1 LRNGQD
7 VRRNTE
13 HRDRLSTSGPA
24 ACGHALPAESPA
36 ASLAGFLR
44 DIYIPAVISM
54 NRKQPKTA
62 AAAFL
67 VCMLGMPA
75 LPAQEK
81 KAVIRLTPKPYQAFK
96 CETVQEMEMDATM
109 EGVPQTS
116 GPVSMKMVNRT
127 VFGFSEKTGAPKDQG
142 MIEAEV
148 TYDKISSD
156 KILNG
161 KPMPPD
167 NLGVQLVGKTI
178 TFTYDKEGRVVD
190 VRVPPDIDLS
200 AETLKQMM
208 NSLQGNLPSA
218 EMAAGDTTSTPFSM
232 PLPIPT
238 PGLNAL
244 NATGQAR
251 YKLVALEK
259 EGTDLIAR
267 LEQVVEA
274 GLVTTLDLPLAKG
287 TAKVSVDFKVNGTG
301 GLQLNLT
308 RGIMKMNEQELT
320 IDGDMKMTSDSTET
334 PSGTL
339 KLHGRSKMTSTATY

>member
-232 PLPIPT
+232 
-238 PGLNAL
+238 
-244 NATGQAR
+244 
-251 YKLVALEK
+251 
-259 EGTDLIAR
+259 
-267 LEQVVEA
+267 
-274 GLVTTLDLPLAKG
+274 DLPLAKG

>member
-1 LRNGQD
+1 MCIASRNVTG
-7 VRRNTE
+7 RGMGIE
-13 HRDRLSTSGPA
+13 PGPCLA
-24 ACGHALPAESPA
+24 V
-36 ASLAGFLR
+36 SLAGHPWG
-44 DIYIPAVISM
+44 IYIRAMTSMKSRRLHAHAGILLVLVIGAQGL
-54 NRKQPKTA
+54 R
-62 AAAFL
+62 
-67 VCMLGMPA
+67 
-75 LPAQEK
+75 AQEDR
-81 KAVIRLTPKPYQAFK
+81 AVVRLTPKPNQAFK

-109 EGVPQTS
+109 DGVPQTT

-127 VFGFSEKTGAPKDQG
+127 VIDFTEKTGAPKEEGRID
-142 MIEAEV
+142 ADV

-178 TFTYDKEGRVVD
+178 TFIYDRDGRVTD

-208 NSLQGNLPSA
+208 NSLQGNLPSG
-218 EMAAGDTTSTPFSM
+218 EMTIGDTASTPFSM

-238 PGLNAL
+238 PGLAAL
-244 NATGQAR
+244 NATGEAR

-259 EGTDLIAR
+259 EGADLIAK
-267 LEQVVEA
+267 LDQVVEA
-274 GLVTTLDLPLAKG
+274 GLVTTVDLPLTKG
-287 TAKVSVDFKVNGTG
+287 TAKVSIDFKVSGTG

-308 RGIMKMNEQELT
+308 RGVLKTSEQHLA
-320 IDGDMKMTSDSTET
+320 IDGDTKMISDSTET

-339 KLHGRSKMTSTATY
+339 KLHGTSKMTSTATY